1 MRRTKPMLIG
11 EILDEFFS
19 RPYVAAKIAEAKLPD
34 YWREIVGD
42 RVADLTGESRLDNHI
57 LYIGIRSSV
66 VRQELFYRR
75 DYLQAELNRRAGVRL
90 VNAVIVR

>member
-42 RVADLTGESRLDNHI
+42 RVADLTGEFRLDNHI

-66 VRQELFYRR
+66 ELFYRR

>member
-1 MRRTKPMLIG
+1 
-11 EILDEFFS
+11 
-19 RPYVAAKIAEAKLPD
+19 
-34 YWREIVGD
+34 
-42 RVADLTGESRLDNHI
+42 VADLTGEFRLDNHI

>member
-11 EILDEFFS
+11 DILDEFFR

-34 YWREIVGD
+34 FWREIVGD
-42 RVADLTGESRLDNHI
+42 RVAAITTELRLERHI
-57 LYIGIRSSV
+57 LYIGIQSGV

-75 DYLQAELNRRAGVRL
+75 DYLLAELNRRAGMQL
-90 VNAVIVR
+90 VNAVIIR

>member
-11 EILDEFFS
+11 DILDEFFR

-42 RVADLTGESRLDNHI
+42 RVAGITTECRLDRHI
-57 LYIGIRSSV
+57 LYIGIQSSV

-75 DYLQAELNRRAGVRL
+75 DYLQAELNRRAGMQL
-90 VNAVIVR
+90 INAVIIR

>member
-42 RVADLTGESRLDNHI
+42 RVAYLTGEFRLDNHI

>member
-11 EILDEFFS
+11 EILDELFS

-42 RVADLTGESRLDNHI
+42 RVADLTGEVRLDNHI

>member
-42 RVADLTGESRLDNHI
+42 RVADLTGEFRLDNHI
-57 LYIGIRSSV
+57 LSIGIRSSV

>member
-42 RVADLTGESRLDNHI
+42 RVADLTGEFRLDN
-57 LYIGIRSSV
+57 RSSV